1 MYDEKKLGQDLISK
15 GIITTSQLEEALKKQ
30 KELQMPL
37 GDTLI
42 NLKFV
47 GENIV
52 LEMLAKELGIDYMN
66 IGENDYQILDSS
78 LAKLLPLA
86 TCQKYQIVPVF
97 HFVDEEMKELTL
109 AMADPTAR
117 GTIVEVENITECRVT
132 PVLSHLAAIEGAISR
147 LYSIAT
153 VKTEKLQLQ
162 TGGDAT
168 GLINNILKN
177 AVGLGASDIHFE
189 PHANQV
195 YVRMRVDGV
204 LEVSGAYPVK
214 HHPSVVSRVKILAS
228 ADKGS
233 LMRIDEKRL
242 PQDGS
247 FAQKISGHAVD
258 FRVSTLPT
266 LFGEKVVM
274 RVLDKDT
281 ATFIGRI
288 KDLRMSPAME
298 LKYRRCVR
306 HPNGINIVTG
316 PTGCGKST
324 TLHAVIN
331 EINTPGINIITVE
344 DPVEHQAGGYVN
356 QSSLMPEAGY
366 TYAKALRAIM
376 RQDPDVILIGEVR
389 DLDTAE
395 IAIQAALT
403 GHRVFTT
410 LHSDDA
416 ASSIARLVD
425 IGVEHFLVSSTFVS
439 ALNQRLL
446 RKICM
451 KCAEEYVPSRVEM
464 QDVGLDAKEI
474 DEIMKDLGSHNLR
487 RGRGCEHCRNTG
499 YSGRQGVF
507 ELIAATPE
515 IRNLIMQR
523 QTGQAIAASARVSDN
538 INMLFEE
545 GIRLF
550 LAGATS
556 LGELQHLPRGE
567 YALKSIRDI
576 VKDANVQ

>member
-1 MYDEKKLGQDLISK
+1 MYDDKKLGQHLIAK

-30 KELQMPL
+30 KELNMPL

-42 NLKFV
+42 YLKFV
-47 GENIV
+47 SEIYI
-52 LEMLAKELGIDYMN
+52 LETLARALGIDFMN
-66 IGENDYQILDSS
+66 ISENNYQILDPA
-78 LAKLLPLA
+78 LAKILPLE
-86 TCQKYQIVPVF
+86 TCRKYMIIPVF
-97 HFVDEEMKELTL
+97 HFVDEDMKELTL
-109 AMADPTAR
+109 AMADPTNR
-117 GTIVEVENITECRVT
+117 ETILEVENITECRVT
-132 PVLSHLAAIEGAISR
+132 PVLSSMSAVEGAIGK
-147 LYSIAT
+147 LYSVTT
-153 VKTEKLQLQ
+153 VKAEKLQIQ
-162 TGGDAT
+162 AGDAT

-177 AVGLGASDIHFE
+177 AIEIGASDIHIE
-189 PHANQV
+189 PHASQV

-204 LEVSGAYPVK
+204 MEVSGAYPLK
-214 HHPSVVSRVKILAS
+214 HHASVASRIKVIAS
-228 ADKGS
+228 ESRGS

-247 FAQKISGHAVD
+247 FARKISGHEVD

-266 LFGEKVVM
+266 IAGEKVVM
-274 RVLDKDT
+274 RVLDKDN
-281 ATFIGRI
+281 ATFVGRI

-298 LKYRRCVR
+298 LRYRKCVR
-306 HPNGINIVTG
+306 QPNGINIVTG
-316 PTGCGKST
+316 PTGSGKST
-324 TLHAVIN
+324 TLHAVMN

-344 DPVEHQAGGYVN
+344 DPVEHQAGGYIN

-366 TYAKALRAIM
+366 TYSRALRAIM

-389 DLDTAE
+389 DLETAE

-416 ASSIARLVD
+416 ASSIARLIE
-425 IGVEHFLVSSTFVS
+425 IGVEHFLVSATFVS
-439 ALNQRLL
+439 SLNQRLL

-451 KCAEEYVPSRVEM
+451 KCAEEYVPTKIEM
-464 QDVGLDAKEI
+464 QDVGLEPQSI
-474 DEIMKDLGSHNLR
+474 DEIMKDLNSFNLR

-507 ELIAATPE
+507 ELIAATPM
-515 IRNLIMQR
+515 IRDLILQK
-523 QTGQAIAASARVSDN
+523 QPGHALAKLARETDH

-550 LAGATS
+550 LSGVTS
-556 LGELQHLPRGE
+556 LGELQNLPRGE
-567 YALKSIRDI
+567 YELKSIHKI
-576 VKDANVQ
+576 IKSASVQ

>member
-1 MYDEKKLGQDLISK
+1 MYDEKKLGQYLISK

-47 GENIV
+47 GENII
-52 LEMLAKELGIDYMN
+52 LETLSKSLGIDYMN
-66 IGENDYQILDSS
+66 IAENDYQILDSA
-78 LAKLLPLA
+78 LAKLLPLT
-86 TCQKYQIVPVF
+86 TCQKYKVIPVF
-97 HFVDEEMKELTL
+97 YFADEAMKEVTL
-109 AMADPTAR
+109 AMADPTDREA
-117 GTIVEVENITECRVT
+117 IAEVENITECRVT
-132 PVLSHLAAIEGAISR
+132 PVLSHQAAIEAGINR
-147 LYSIAT
+147 LYAITA
-153 VKTEKLQLQ
+153 VKAEKLQIQ
-162 TGGDAT
+162 TGDAT

-177 AVGLGASDIHFE
+177 AIALGASDIHFE
-189 PHANQV
+189 PHDKQV
-195 YVRMRVDGV
+195 YVRMRVDGM
-204 LEVSGAYPVK
+204 LEVSGAYPLK
-214 HHPSVVSRVKILAS
+214 HHPSVVSRIKILSS
-228 ADKGS
+228 AEKGS

-247 FAQKISGHAVD
+247 FAQKINGHQVD

-274 RVLDKDT
+274 RVLDKDM

-298 LKYRRCVR
+298 LRYRRCVR
-306 HPNGINIVTG
+306 QPNGINIVTG
-316 PTGCGKST
+316 PTGSGKST

-451 KCAEEYVPSRVEM
+451 RCAEEYVPSKVEM
-464 QDVGLDAKEI
+464 QDVGLDKKEI
-474 DEIMKDLGSHNLR
+474 DEILKNLSSYNLR

-507 ELIAATPE
+507 ELIAATPDV
-515 IRNLIMQR
+515 RNLILQR
-523 QTGQAIAASARVSDN
+523 QTGQAIAASARASDN

-550 LAGATS
+550 LSGTTS

-567 YALKSIRDI
+567 YELKSISSI